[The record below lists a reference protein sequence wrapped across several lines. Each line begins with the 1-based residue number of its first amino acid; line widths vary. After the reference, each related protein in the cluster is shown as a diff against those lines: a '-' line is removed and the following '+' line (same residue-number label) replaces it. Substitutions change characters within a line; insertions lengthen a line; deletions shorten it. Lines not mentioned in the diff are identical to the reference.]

1 MSFAEWLH
9 DDITWCARECPDK
22 KCERNKV
29 NMRCKKGLHSVADM
43 YKEGEC
49 PADADAS
56 AFEESLRKYR
66 EQVEKEKGGTDGTQA
81 R

>member
-1 MSFAEWLH
+1 MSFVEWLH
-9 DDITWCARECPDK
+9 DDITWCARECSNTM
-22 KCERNKV
+22 CMRNRK
-29 NMRCKKGLHSVADM
+29 NRKEKRGYFSVGDM